1 MKKYFLIFI
10 LFFAMSFA
18 LPQLVDA
25 QTYKYRTT
33 AYAQKYVSNG
43 RWTDWTDWQSSDM
56 LMTIDFDNDIVKIY
70 SPKTQIYKITEYV
83 RKYRDNSGGNQVELN
98 FVDQDFDRG
107 TMRLRIE
114 ANGNSQV
121 YIDFADVMWVYN
133 VRRIQ

>member
-1 MKKYFLIFI
+1 MKKYLLFFI
-10 LFFAMSFA
+10 LFIAVSFA
-18 LPQLVDA
+18 FPQTSAA

-43 RWTDWTDWQSSDM
+43 KWTDWTDWQSSDM
-56 LMTIDFDNDIVKIY
+56 LMTINFDNDIVKIY

-83 RKYRDNSGGNQVELN
+83 RKYTDASGGVQIELN

-114 ANGNSQV
+114 SNGNSQV

-133 VRRIQ
+133 VRRI

>member
-18 LPQLVDA
+18 LPQSVDA
-25 QTYKYRTT
+25 QIYKYRTT

-56 LMTIDFDNDIVKIY
+56 LMTIDFTNDIVKIY

-83 RKYRDNSGGNQVELN
+83 RNYRDNSGGSQVELS
-98 FVDQDFDRG
+98 FIDQDFDRG

-114 ANGNSQV
+114 SNGNSQV